1 MFHVKHERDQCIAD
15 FSLPS
20 SVVQRLDAF
29 AELLALWNSRINL
42 VSRRELPDLWSRHI
56 ADSLQLIP
64 LLPPDRSRAID
75 LGSGA
80 GFPGLILA
88 IATGIPFT
96 LIEGDR
102 RKAAFLAEAARTT
115 GTVVDIRNLE
125 IAHAEVAPAPLV
137 TARALAPLPALLA
150 LAEPFVSAG
159 GFALFPKGKKVEAE
173 LTAASR
179 QWQMRVE
186 QFPSRTAPAG
196 SLLRV
201 SEIRRVRASP

>member
-20 SVVQRLDAF
+20 LIIRRLDSF
-29 AELLALWNSRINL
+29 VDLLALWNQRINL
-42 VSRRELPDLWSRHI
+42 VSRQQLPNLWSRHI
-56 ADSLQLIP
+56 ADSLQLIA
-64 LLPPDRSRAID
+64 LLPDPLTQAID

-80 GFPGLILA
+80 GFPGLVLA

-96 LIEGDR
+96 LIEADQ
-102 RKAAFLAEAARTT
+102 RKAAFLAEAARVT
-115 GTVVDIRNLE
+115 GTELQVLNLE
-125 IAHAEVAPAPLV
+125 IARAKIAPTRLL

-150 LAEPFVSAG
+150 LAQPLLAPDG
-159 GFALFPKGKKVEAE
+159 LALFPKGKNAEAE

-179 QWQMRVE
+179 EWQMHVE
-186 QFPSRTAPAG
+186 RFPSRTDPAA

-201 SEIRRVRASP
+201 SEIRRVRAIP

>member
-15 FSLPS
+15 FSLPP
-20 SVVQRLDAF
+20 SVILRLDSF
-29 AELLALWNSRINL
+29 ADLLSLWNTRINL
-42 VSRRELPDLWSRHI
+42 VSRRELPNLWSRHI

-64 LLPPDRSRAID
+64 LLPSPLSRAID

-80 GFPGLILA
+80 GFPGLVLA
-88 IATGIPFT
+88 IAAGIPFT
-96 LIEGDR
+96 LIEADQ

-115 GTVVDIRNLE
+115 GTEVDIRNIE
-125 IAHAEVAPAPLV
+125 IAQAKVSPARLV

-150 LAEPFVSAG
+150 LAEPFVAVG
-159 GFALFPKGKKVEAE
+159 GFALFPKGKKVAAE

-179 QWQMRVE
+179 QWQMHVE
-186 QFPSRTAPAG
+186 QFPSRTDPAG

-201 SEIRRVRASP
+201 SEIRRVRANP